1 MTEEPPEAIRK
12 TRKRWLWGAALILA
26 LFLVACVSQ
35 RISGWWKLSR
45 LKAELREQGEIL
57 DVKELAGAPIPES
70 ENCAADLD
78 NLLADLAVVPGTD
91 WQNPTW
97 VSPKP
102 MDHSVTNGWRVVWRQ
117 ARLPHED
124 INDKVTYFSWEALVK
139 AVEPA
144 RPYLD
149 EIPRLIGTK
158 RYESAFYDQGME
170 AAAEMLRFMNLRAA
184 DKWLLRASLLAMH
197 EGDRATAR
205 QHAEALLD
213 LIRITENE
221 RLMITQLIRDAM
233 GNRAVALIW
242 ELLADK
248 EWDDPALMSLQERCA
263 AMRFVEPMI
272 AAVEMERAM
281 TVNEFH
287 RYRASD
293 DAWDDAVASMN
304 ELESFMGSS
313 SLGGFY
319 RSRYHRFAWRLMW
332 SDMDEYRAL
341 AQWNAFVG
349 VFRESVASWGS
360 RETRERLEA
369 LSSGETAWF
378 GVIDESEELD
388 FMDAARYCQILWMRA
403 GERRAHPDGLVSLR
417 DLLLS

>member
-1 MTEEPPEAIRK
+1 
-12 TRKRWLWGAALILA
+12 
-26 LFLVACVSQ
+26 
-35 RISGWWKLSR
+35 
-45 LKAELREQGEIL
+45 
-57 DVKELAGAPIPES
+57 
-70 ENCAADLD
+70 
-78 NLLADLAVVPGTD
+78 
-91 WQNPTW
+91 
-97 VSPKP
+97 
-102 MDHSVTNGWRVVWRQ
+102 MDHSVTNGWRVAWRQ

-124 INDKVTYFSWEALVK
+124 FNDKVTYFTWQALAK

-144 RPYLD
+144 RPYLE

-158 RYESAFYDQGME
+158 RYGSAVYDQGME
-170 AAAEMLRFMNLRAA
+170 AAVETLRFMNLRAA
-184 DKWLLRASLLAMH
+184 DKWLLRASLLAMR

-221 RLMITQLIRDAM
+221 RLMIIQLIRDAM

-248 EWDDPALMSLQERCA
+248 AWDDESLKRLQERCE

-281 TVNEFH
+281 NVNEFH
-287 RYRASD
+287 RYRTSD

-304 ELESFMGSS
+304 ELESIMGSS

-319 RSRYHRFAWRLMW
+319 RSRFHRFAWRLMW
-332 SDMDEYRAL
+332 SDLDEHRAL
-341 AQWNAFVG
+341 VQWNVFVD
-349 VFRESVASWGS
+349 VFRESVGSWGS
-360 RETRERLEA
+360 KETRDRLKA

-378 GVIDESEELD
+378 GVIEESEELD
-388 FMDAARYCQILWMRA
+388 FMDAARFLFSNSMSTSEYTLVRRSLQAEAMKNLACCGLALERWRIRHGEYPDSLGKLDSLLDTKVMVDPLGAGAMKYRRNDDGSYILYSC
-403 GERRAHPDGLVSLR
+403 GLDGTDDGGDPTPEEEGADPFWNGR
-417 DLLLS
+417 DMVWPGHSRTKQR